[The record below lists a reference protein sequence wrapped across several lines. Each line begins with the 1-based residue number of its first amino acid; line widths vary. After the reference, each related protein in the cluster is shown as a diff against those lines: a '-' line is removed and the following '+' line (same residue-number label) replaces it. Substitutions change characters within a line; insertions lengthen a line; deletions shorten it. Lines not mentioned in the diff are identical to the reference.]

1 MTQNH
6 FDHIIIGA
14 GHNGLVA
21 AAYLAKQG
29 KKILVLER
37 RSIVGGSVVTE
48 SFGENFQADSIHA
61 GGSLRPDIIK
71 DLKLASHGFQVDS
84 VHQPFTALQPVGH
97 ASSVTYAD
105 HLVLDP
111 DPAKAAESI
120 KKFSEKDAS
129 RWDEFVSFMDKAASI
144 LDVAYATIMPRLPK
158 NMNLSEGYGLLELGL
173 ELRLAG
179 RKAMLNFIRALPMSA
194 QELVEEYF
202 ESEIVRA
209 AIASVAIHGSTLGP
223 MSAGTGYT
231 LIHNWLNRGGL
242 SHVNVGKA
250 GEITSAL
257 ANAVK
262 SFGGEIRID
271 SEIAKIKIENQ
282 IAKGVVLANGEEISA
297 DVILSSADPKHT
309 LLKLVG
315 AQDLPPEFVWHTQS
329 IKMRGSVAKI
339 HLQTDGSHGIPEGT
353 LCIAPS
359 VKYLEKAYDA
369 AKYGEISDKPY
380 LEITSVPVRDS
391 VKESVYNTVSIH
403 FQFAPYSLKSGVR
416 QLAVAG
422 EGASFFTPESWN
434 EKHDVVEKMAIDTL
448 TEDFP
453 NLKSSIVNRKSIT
466 PLDLEQTYGL
476 TEGDINHGQLMLDQ
490 FLFMRPIPGW
500 SNHKTPIDNLYL
512 CGSGVHGG
520 GGVSG
525 VSGRNVVK
533 VLK

>member
-1 MTQNH
+1 MSNIY
-6 FDHIIIGA
+6 DHIIIGA

-29 KKILVLER
+29 KKVLVLER

-48 SFGENFQADSIHA
+48 SFGENFTVDSVQTD
-61 GGSLRPDIIK
+61 GTLRPDIIK
-71 DLKLASHGFQVDS
+71 DLKLSLPTVTEKP
-84 VHQPFTALQPVGH
+84 PFISLQPDGN
-97 ASSVTYAD
+97 
-105 HLVLDP
+105 HLTLNE
-111 DPAKAAESI
+111 ESI
-120 KKFSEKDAS
+120 KRFSEKDAS
-129 RWDEFVSFMDKAASI
+129 RWNEFVRFIDKAASI
-144 LDVAYATIMPRLPK
+144 LDAAYATIMPRLPK
-158 NMNLSEGYGLLELGL
+158 NMSLRDGYGLLELGL

-179 RKAMLNFIRALPMSA
+179 RKDMLNFIRALPMSA

-262 SFGGEIRID
+262 SFGGEIRTD
-271 SEIAKIKIENQ
+271 AEVAKIKIENQ

-329 IKMRGSVAKI
+329 IKMRGSVAKV
-339 HLQTDGSHGIPEGT
+339 HLQVRADSRPPLPDGT
-353 LCIAPS
+353 LCVAPS
-359 VKYLEKAYDA
+359 IKYLEKAYDS
-369 AKYGEISDKPY
+369 AKYGEISEKPY
-380 LEITSVPVRDS
+380 LEVTTSG
-391 VKESVYNTVSIH
+391 NMVSIH
-403 FQFAPYSLKSGVR
+403 FQFAPYQLKTGDWR
-416 QLAVAG
+416 LETKTIEKVAI
-422 EGASFFTPESWN
+422 E
-434 EKHDVVEKMAIDTL
+434 TL
-448 TEDFP
+448 SEYFP
-453 NLKSSIVNRKSIT
+453 NLQSQVSNLKVIT
-466 PLDLEQTYGL
+466 PLDLEQSYGL
-476 TEGDINHGQLMLDQ
+476 TEGDINHGQLQLDQ

-525 VSGRNVVK
+525 ASGRNVVK
-533 VLK
+533 VLKSE